1 MAIDFNGSSQY
12 LSASSTLL
20 TNEPIDMVI
29 YAYPDSV
36 ASIMVPQNIG
46 NSGATNGYYT
56 QTLRGDYGGD
66 PAAASKTNDAGAGNE
81 ADSSS
86 AMSVSTWSVMG
97 GSWISNTSRASYL
110 NGGSK
115 GTNTTSVTDPTPDYI
130 SIGVLRTSA
139 LNYYWNG
146 RLAEAYVLDANM
158 SDAQHEARGKGYS
171 ALWDVPVKN
180 VRSWYPLLRTTDLQ
194 NRMAG
199 GYPDLTATG
208 SPTDVAHPE
217 KVIYP
222 RLGGVM
228 TI

>member
-20 TNEPIDMVI
+20 TDEPIDMV
-29 YAYPDSV
+29 AHVNSDSLTDSQMILSL
-36 ASIMVPQNIG
+36 AN
-46 NSGATNGYYT
+46 GAATFGFFA
-56 QTLRGDYGGD
+56 LMIRGDVGGD
-66 PAAASKTNDAGAGNE
+66 PARAQKISDGGTAGN

-86 AMSVSTWSVMG
+86 GYSTGQWMIPSA
-97 GSWISNTSRASYL
+97 SHISNTSRSVYL
-110 NGGSK
+110 DGGSK
-115 GTNTTSVTDPTPDYI
+115 GTNTTSVADPTPDYI
-130 SIGVLRTSA
+130 SVGVRRSSG
-139 LNYYWNG
+139 LNNYFDG
-146 RLAEAYVLDANM
+146 KIAEAYVLDANM
-158 SDAQHEARGKGYS
+158 SDEQHAARGKGYS

-180 VRSWYPLLRTTDLQ
+180 VRGWYPLLRTTDLQ

-208 SPTDVAHPE
+208 SPTGAAHPE

-222 RLGGVM
+222 RLGGVI